1 MAIPSP
7 IEREDTAKLSIRM
20 MSEVAS
26 VGQAGQVAPY
36 NDAGERFIDAV
47 AEKFYEK
54 VGGGDGG
61 PPKKTFLGVDVGGWV
76 KYVIAA
82 VIAVGAWYL
91 TIRDGIKDRPTFS
104 VMEARM
110 ESVLVKH
117 TGDQHPKTLIQ
128 IDEIRK
134 AQQDIRES
142 QIRQEMVSKQQAETL
157 QEIKEQL
164 RRIR

>member
-26 VGQAGQVAPY
+26 VGQAGQAVPY
-36 NDAGERFIDAV
+36 SDAGERFIDAV

-61 PPKKTFLGVDVGGWV
+61 PPKKTFLGMDTGGWI
-76 KYVIAA
+76 KYAIAA
-82 VIAVGAWYL
+82 VIAAGAWYL

-104 VMEARM
+104 AMEASI
-110 ESVLVKH
+110 EVVLMRH
-117 TGDQHPKTLIQ
+117 ANDQHPKTLIQ
-128 IDEIRK
+128 IDEIRR

-142 QIRQEMVSKQQAETL
+142 QIRQEMVGKQQAETL
-157 QEIKEQL
+157 KEIKDEL
-164 RRIR
+164 SRIR